1 MFCFVIFLT
10 RILFRK
16 LTFWLTLVFSTD
28 DMYPK
33 PLFKQH
39 RWIFFIH
46 VLSYNY
52 FYLFLGKLKKL
63 LNVSLNIM
71 SATSKHMTLNK
82 EKIMSAVW
90 QASMKHPVFMISALE
105 LPIVGL
111 AFEFQGMLL
120 KRARVTWKI
129 GDHLPTVTLTAFQ
142 RYLWGQCA

>member
-1 MFCFVIFLT
+1 MLCFVIFLSW
-10 RILFRK
+10 ILFRK
-16 LTFWLTLVFSTD
+16 LIFWFTLVYSKD
-28 DMYPK
+28 VIYPK

-39 RWIFFIH
+39 KWKDFDTF
-46 VLSYNY
+46 SYNY
-52 FYLFLGKLKKL
+52 FYLLGKLRKL
-63 LNVSLNIM
+63 LNAFLNIM

-90 QASMKHPVFMISALE
+90 QASMKHPAFMISALE
-105 LPIVGL
+105 LPIVEL